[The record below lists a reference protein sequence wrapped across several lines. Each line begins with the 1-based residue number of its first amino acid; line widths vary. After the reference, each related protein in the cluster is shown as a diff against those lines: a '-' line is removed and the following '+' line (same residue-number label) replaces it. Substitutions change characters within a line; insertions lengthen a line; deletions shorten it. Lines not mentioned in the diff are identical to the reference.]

1 MNIILAQV
9 LGIVFTVVGLS
20 LIVNKKGV
28 PMMIIE
34 TSDSQGLWW
43 LYGFIALV
51 FGAVLFVFNNSW
63 NSGLQSLVTI
73 FALLALFKG
82 IFIVVFPKSS
92 TAFYKKVCKSNVV
105 VIAGVVIFVLG
116 LFLLFYGGFI

>member
-51 FGAVLFVFNNSW
+51 FGAVLMAFNNAW
-63 NSGLQSLVTI
+63 NSGLQSVITI
-73 FALLALFKG
+73 FAWLALIKG
-82 IFIVVFPKSS
+82 IYIVVFPKSS
-92 TAFYKKVCKSNVV
+92 TVFYKKVCKSNLVV
-105 VIAGVVIFVLG
+105 LVGVIIFVLG
-116 LFLLFYGGFI
+116 LTLLFYGGVI